1 MEKLKQFLQELLSLL
16 MEETQGSSLRT
27 SAIIVTLGVAFVFA
41 VYIYFIYRLCNKT
54 GFYSRNFNRTVAVMS
69 IVTSGIVLALQT
81 SVFVS
86 LGMVGAL
93 SIIRFRN
100 VVKEP
105 FDLLFLFW
113 SISTGLICGTGL
125 YRVALILAA
134 VVTVALLV
142 LERIPS
148 VKSPLLLIVNSADPQ
163 TEKALMP
170 VVTKFAKSN
179 RVKSRAVGAN
189 GLDMIIEVRT
199 NQETELLAACTAL
212 SGVSSVT
219 LLSHDGEL
227 RG

>member
-1 MEKLKQFLQELLSLL
+1 MDKLKKLFEEIFSLL
-16 MEETQGSSLRT
+16 WETTQDSNLRT
-27 SAIIVTLGVAFVFA
+27 SAIIVTLGVAFLFA
-41 VYIYFIYRLCNKT
+41 VYIYFIYRMCNKS
-54 GFYSRNFNRTVAVMS
+54 GFYSRNFNRTVAIMS
-69 IVTSGIVLALQT
+69 VITAGIVLSMQT

-113 SISTGLICGTGL
+113 SISTGIICGTGL

-134 VVTVALLV
+134 VVTVSLFLL
-142 LERIPS
+142 EKIPT
-148 VKSPLLLIVNSADPQ
+148 VKSPLLLIVNSTDPAA
-163 TEKALMP
+163 EKALMP
-170 VVTKFAKSN
+170 VVTKLSKSN
-179 RVKSRAVGAN
+179 RVKSRAVTKN
-189 GLDMIIEVRT
+189 GLDMIVEVRT
-199 NQETELLAACTAL
+199 NKETELITECTAL
-212 SGVSSVT
+212 PGITSVT